1 MMQKIFLEVFSG
13 ICRSL
18 KTSQR
23 KREITMK
30 QSVKKLI
37 VLVFSLLL
45 LLISANAM
53 ASEVINA
60 GWNVASLHDEEGI
73 SINYLEMDV
82 EFGKRFF
89 TSAGAIGFVDGS
101 TSLFSGSG
109 YVIGQDIYFS
119 IKMDVHVCVVR
130 LNSTDFNG
138 DIILYGH
145 DGQKIDSGTVH
156 FIGAE

>member
-1 MMQKIFLEVFSG
+1 
-13 ICRSL
+13 
-18 KTSQR
+18 
-23 KREITMK
+23 MK

-45 LLISANAM
+45 FLISANAM

-60 GWNVASLHDEEGI
+60 GWNVASLHDERSI

-82 EFGKRFF
+82 KFGKRFF

-109 YVIGQDIYFS
+109 YIIGQDIYLS
-119 IKMDVHVCVVR
+119 INMDVHFCIIR
-130 LNSTDFNG
+130 LNSSDLNG
-138 DIILYGH
+138 EITLYGH
-145 DGQKIDSGTVH
+145 DGKAIDSGTVH

>member
-1 MMQKIFLEVFSG
+1 
-13 ICRSL
+13 
-18 KTSQR
+18 
-23 KREITMK
+23 MK

-45 LLISANAM
+45 FLISANAM

-60 GWNVASLHDEEGI
+60 GWNVASLHDEKRN

-101 TSLFSGSG
+101 TALFSGSG

-119 IKMDVHVCVVR
+119 IKMGVYFCIIR
-130 LNSTDFNG
+130 LNSSDLNG
-138 DIILYGH
+138 EIILYGH
-145 DGQKIDSGTVH
+145 DGNEIDSGTVH
-156 FIGAE
+156 FIAAE

>member
-1 MMQKIFLEVFSG
+1 
-13 ICRSL
+13 
-18 KTSQR
+18 
-23 KREITMK
+23 MK
-30 QSVKKLI
+30 QSVKKSI
-37 VLVFSLLL
+37 FLVFLVFLFL
-45 LLISANAM
+45 NGANAM

-60 GWNVASLHDEEGI
+60 GWSVASLQDEDGVL
-73 SINYLEMDV
+73 INYLEMDV
-82 EFGKRFF
+82 GFGKRFF
-89 TSAGAIGFVDGS
+89 TSAGAIGFEDGS

-156 FIGAE
+156 FIGAQ